1 METLAILGSIFGLA
15 ALGKVVLL
23 ESRLKKAGVLSEG
36 TL

>member
-1 METLAILGSIFGLA
+1 MEALGILESIFGLA